1 MEICHLKMI
10 KFANGVDPDE
20 AAQID
25 TVINDHEPS
34 RYLTII
40 DHHELS
46 WYLNPLT

>member
-1 MEICHLKMI
+1 MI

-34 RYLTII
+34 RYL
-40 DHHELS
+40 S
-46 WYLNPLT
+46 PLTWLIGLVVGGGWIFKV